1 MAGTTPGTRFSRPHW
16 GHLTSLP
23 ANSSFSS
30 YDVPHWQ
37 VTRTATVASVREC
50 PNLRLDRE
58 AVTRRFASPYKE
70 TAMRPRFAL
79 FATLA
84 VATTAWAQTPRPDS
98 SAPPVLIKAGR
109 LIDGRSDA
117 PQSGVG
123 ILIEGDRIK
132 AVGPLA
138 QVQGQAKGAR
148 VIDLSQMTVLPGL
161 IDTHTHLLLQGDP
174 TAGSYN
180 DQLLSQSTPYRAIL
194 AARNARIALEHGFTT
209 IRDLETEGAMYADV
223 DVKRAVDRGEIP
235 GPRIFASTR
244 AMAPTG
250 MYPIVSDNW
259 ELELPHGV
267 QPVDGVEGAR
277 LAVREQVAHGADW
290 IKFYSDRRYYFG
302 PAPDSVLHSWV
313 NFTDDEARAIVDEAH
328 RLGRKV
334 AAHAIGSDG
343 IAAALRAGVN
353 TIEHGD
359 GMTDSLLDVLVAK
372 GVYWVPTVTVAYY
385 VAGPRSGVWGPMVE
399 HQRRAFTRALK
410 KGVRIVLGTD
420 VGGFPW
426 TELNQAKEFEYY
438 VQYGMTPMQ
447 AIKSGTSLAAE
458 LLGQRDLGVVAPGA
472 SADLVAV
479 AGDPLKDVTEL
490 SRVRFVMKGGV
501 TYLLP

>member
-1 MAGTTPGTRFSRPHW
+1 MHRGF
-16 GHLTSLP
+16 
-23 ANSSFSS
+23 
-30 YDVPHWQ
+30 V
-37 VTRTATVASVREC
+37 
-50 PNLRLDRE
+50 
-58 AVTRRFASPYKE
+58 
-70 TAMRPRFAL
+70 L

-84 VATTAWAQTPRPDS
+84 AVTPAWAQ
-98 SAPPVLIKAGR
+98 APPPAQTAPPLLIKAGR

-132 AVGPLA
+132 AVGPVA
-138 QVQGQAKGAR
+138 QVQGQARGAR

-161 IDTHTHLLLQGDP
+161 IDAHTHLLLQGDP
-174 TAGSYN
+174 TAQSYN
-180 DQLLSQSTPYRAIL
+180 EQLLYQSTPYRAIL
-194 AARNARIALEHGFTT
+194 AARNARIALEHGFTA

-223 DVKRAVDRGEIP
+223 DVKHAVDRAEIP
-235 GPRIFASTR
+235 GPRIFAATR

-250 MYPIVSDNW
+250 LYPIVSDNW

-277 LAVREQVAHGADW
+277 LAVRQQVAHGADW
-290 IKFYSDRRYYFG
+290 IKFYSDRRYYFT
-302 PAPDSVLHSWV
+302 PDSVLHSWV
-313 NFTDDEARAIVDEAH
+313 NFTDDEARAIVEEAH

-385 VAGPRSGVWGPMVE
+385 VAGPRGGVWGPMVE
-399 HQRRAFTRALK
+399 HQRRAFARGLK

-458 LLGQRDLGVVAPGA
+458 LLGQRDLGVVAAGA
-472 SADLVAV
+472 YADLVAV

-501 TYLLP
+501 TYVSP

>member
-1 MAGTTPGTRFSRPHW
+1 
-16 GHLTSLP
+16 
-23 ANSSFSS
+23 
-30 YDVPHWQ
+30 
-37 VTRTATVASVREC
+37 
-50 PNLRLDRE
+50 
-58 AVTRRFASPYKE
+58 
-70 TAMRPRFAL
+70 
-79 FATLA
+79 
-84 VATTAWAQTPRPDS
+84 
-98 SAPPVLIKAGR
+98 
-109 LIDGRSDA
+109 
-117 PQSGVG
+117 VG

-132 AVGPLA
+132 AVGPVA

-180 DQLLSQSTPYRAIL
+180 DQLLYQSTPYRAIL

-223 DVKRAVDRGEIP
+223 DVKHAVDRGEIP

-259 ELELPHGV
+259 ELELPHG
-267 QPVDGVEGAR
+267 GG
-277 LAVREQVAHGADW
+277 G
-290 IKFYSDRRYYFG
+290 
-302 PAPDSVLHSWV
+302 
-313 NFTDDEARAIVDEAH
+313 
-328 RLGRKV
+328 
-334 AAHAIGSDG
+334 
-343 IAAALRAGVN
+343 
-353 TIEHGD
+353 
-359 GMTDSLLDVLVAK
+359 
-372 GVYWVPTVTVAYY
+372 
-385 VAGPRSGVWGPMVE
+385 GPMVE

-472 SADLVAV
+472 SADLVAG
-479 AGDPLKDVTEL
+479 AGGPLEDGTEL

>member
-1 MAGTTPGTRFSRPHW
+1 
-16 GHLTSLP
+16 
-23 ANSSFSS
+23 
-30 YDVPHWQ
+30 
-37 VTRTATVASVREC
+37 
-50 PNLRLDRE
+50 
-58 AVTRRFASPYKE
+58 
-70 TAMRPRFAL
+70 MRPRFVL

-84 VATTAWAQTPRPDS
+84 VATPARAQAPRPVQTAS
-98 SAPPVLIKAGR
+98 PVLIKAGR
-109 LIDGRSDA
+109 LIDGRSDG
-117 PQSGVG
+117 PQAGVG

-138 QVQGQAKGAR
+138 QVQAQARGAR
-148 VIDLSQMTVLPGL
+148 VIDLSQMTVLPGF
-161 IDTHTHLLLQGDP
+161 IDAHTHLLLQGDS
-174 TAGSYN
+174 TAQAYN
-180 DQLLSQSTPYRAIL
+180 DQLLYESTPYRAIL
-194 AARNARIALEHGFTT
+194 AARNARIALEHGFTA

-235 GPRIFASTR
+235 GPHIFASTR

-277 LAVREQVAHGADW
+277 LAVRQQVAHGADW
-290 IKFYSDRRYYFG
+290 IKYYSDRRYYFT
-302 PAPDSVLHSWV
+302 PDSVLHSWV

-328 RLGRKV
+328 RLGRRV

-385 VAGPRSGVWGPMVE
+385 VAGPRGGVWGPMVE
-399 HQRRAFTRALK
+399 HQRRAFTRGVK

-458 LLGQRDLGVVAPGA
+458 LLGQRDLGVVTAGA
-472 SADLVAV
+472 YADLVAV
-479 AGDPLKDVTEL
+479 AGDPLKDVAEL

-501 TYLLP
+501 TYVSP